1 MSLLR
6 KWVEEGQLIQPTLW
20 PSKNSQSSVV
30 QVKWLLMFPVEN
42 RRKLFYEDT
51 NVGSEHV
58 DKKAEPERNMD
69 ISRINDEE
77 IKKLFNKKYLLWQYI
92 QKLNNFNQI
101 VPSFKGWAMQI
112 RKQETILKTV

>member
-1 MSLLR
+1 
-6 KWVEEGQLIQPTLW
+6 
-20 PSKNSQSSVV
+20 
-30 QVKWLLMFPVEN
+30 MFPVEK

-77 IKKLFNKKYLLWQYI
+77 IKKLFNRKNLLWQYI
-92 QKLNNFNQI
+92 
-101 VPSFKGWAMQI
+101 
-112 RKQETILKTV
+112 